1 MRYYQSRHYELA
13 IHQDAQDDLE
23 QIFSIDEV
31 AAADITVFF
40 EEISGNQDL
49 LSRLTSRGYCH
60 YKDPSFDVD
69 EWQKTRAGRYNL
81 WRIKLIWLK
90 NVSNYR
96 IIYEVIDS
104 KLIVLVLKIGH
115 RKDIYKK

>member
-40 EEISGNQDL
+40 
-49 LSRLTSRGYCH
+49 
-60 YKDPSFDVD
+60 
-69 EWQKTRAGRYNL
+69 
-81 WRIKLIWLK
+81 
-90 NVSNYR
+90 
-96 IIYEVIDS
+96 
-104 KLIVLVLKIGH
+104 
-115 RKDIYKK
+115 